1 MTNLPV
7 TGLFKITCE
16 YHKKGS
22 RWAAGHH
29 TGIDIVSFNKK
40 VYGTCDG
47 KVVKVGFDKS
57 YGNHVVVYNDSDDTY
72 HWFCHLASY
81 NVKLG
86 DKITR
91 TTVIGKMGETGNANG
106 VHLHFEIRTAC
117 NRYDMTSNPAA
128 YMGIPNKVGLYNSNN
143 YQINNKKSKEG
154 SVVYIDCKD
163 TGARNDAAHA
173 ALIEIESDIPFT
185 GSCTKQIWVYESTLS
200 KNNTKVRGVVAYDG
214 GDRFIIELDTLQES
228 AFDKQVWISKGCI
241 D

>member
-72 HWFCHLASY
+72 HWFCHLANY

-91 TTVIGKMGETGNANG
+91 TTVIGKMGETGNASG

-117 NRYDMTSNPAA
+117 NRYDMTSNPAT
-128 YMGIPNKVGLYNSNN
+128 YMGVSNKVGYYHSDN
-143 YQINNKKSKEG
+143 YSIDKVKSQVG
-154 SVVYIDCKD
+154 DSVFIDCKF
-163 TGARNDAAHA
+163 TGATHGDIHTS
-173 ALIEIESDIPFT
+173 LIEVDSDIPFV
-185 GSCTKQIWVYESTLS
+185 GSIPKQIWVYDSTLNNDKS
-200 KNNTKVRGVVAYDG
+200 KVKCIIAHDS
-214 GDRFIIELDTLQES
+214 GDRFIVELDTENES
-228 AFDKQVWISKGCI
+228 ASDRQIWVSKGGI